1 MNVATTNSKKAGKA
15 KRVSPEKSISKEKP
29 AQGRRPEL
37 PEKAMSAARVWLVL
51 AKAHGAMAEFV
62 EKSVQDQHLCLSD
75 FMVLEALLH
84 KGPLS
89 ISALGNKVLLK
100 NASMTSAVDR
110 LEKRG
115 FVVRRSIELDRRV
128 RVVEL
133 TFLGAD
139 FAKEL
144 YMRHEAQLEE
154 LMADIPQTERKRLHD
169 GLKALGL
176 TAEKAT
182 RPPTEKRYPW
192 R

>member
-1 MNVATTNSKKAGKA
+1 MNVTTTNSKKAGKA
-15 KRVSPEKSISKEKP
+15 KRVLPENTFPKAKP
-29 AQGRRPEL
+29 RPARGPEL
-37 PEKAMSAARVWLVL
+37 PEKPMSAARVWLVL

-84 KGPLS
+84 KGRLP
-89 ISALGNKVLLK
+89 ISALGNIVLLK

-115 FVVRRSIELDRRV
+115 FVARQNIELDRRV
-128 RVVEL
+128 RVVKL
-133 TFLGAD
+133 TSLGEE
-139 FAKEL
+139 FAREL

-154 LMADIPQTERKRLHD
+154 LMAGISEADRKRLHD
-169 GLKALGL
+169 GLKVLGL
-176 TAEKAT
+176 TAEKVT
-182 RPPTEKRYPW
+182 KPPTEKRYPW